1 MQGKPD
7 PATLADKM
15 AIQEQIRSYCRAVDR
30 LDIPLGHAVFHED
43 STADYGASYYQGP
56 GRGVIDLI
64 CQHHLGLV
72 SHSHQVTNV
81 LIEVTGDTAGSES
94 YVYGTMRRDAGA
106 EAGGGKQMQ
115 IGIWARYLDAWEKR
129 EGRWAVVQR
138 MVVYDHE
145 EVRDVTPMGQ
155 EIRST
160 RGPDDP
166 SYGYLTHRKW
176 GEPI

>member
-1 MQGKPD
+1 MQGQPD

-30 LDIPLGHAVFHED
+30 LDVPLGHAVFHED
-43 STADYGASYYQGP
+43 SHADYGGSYYRGP

-64 CQHHLGLV
+64 CRHHLHLI

-81 LIEVTGDTAGSES
+81 LIEVDGDRAGSES
-94 YVYGTMRRDAGA
+94 YVYGTMRQEVR
-106 EAGGGKQMQ
+106 GKLLQ
-115 IGIWARYLDAWEKR
+115 IGVWARYLDSWERRDGAWR
-129 EGRWAVVQR
+129 IARR

-145 EVRDVTPMGQ
+145 EVREAAPMGQ

-160 RGPDDP
+160 RGADDP
-166 SYGYLTHRKW
+166 SYGFLTSRKW
-176 GEPI
+176 GEMP